1 TRSTRCLAA
10 MIPFGELGPG
20 ESCTVDVKFKPTSTG
35 TKNAN
40 LAVASDAPTVNH
52 GLTGEGTNTPAAISV
67 TPATP
72 DPTDFG
78 SRQTG
83 TTSDAVTYTI
93 TNTGGA
99 DLGLDSIELG
109 GTNADQF
116 D

>member
-1 TRSTRCLAA
+1 
-10 MIPFGELGPG
+10 M
-20 ESCTVDVKFKPTSTG
+20 
-35 TKNAN
+35 
-40 LAVASDAPTVNH
+40 AVASAKT
-52 GLTGEGTNTPAAISV
+52 
-67 TPATP
+67 

-116 D
+116 DRTRSTRCLAAILPFGELGVRKSGTPDFKFKPTSTGVKTTSLQVASDVPTV